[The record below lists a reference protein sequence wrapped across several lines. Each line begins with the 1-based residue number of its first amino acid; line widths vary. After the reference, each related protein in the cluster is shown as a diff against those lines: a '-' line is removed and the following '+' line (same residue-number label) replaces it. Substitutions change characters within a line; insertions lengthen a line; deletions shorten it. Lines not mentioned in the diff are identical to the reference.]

1 MEMTKL
7 KVTPAIAQEWL
18 ETVNVSNRNFSHNL
32 VKKYA
37 KDMETG
43 NWRNTHQ
50 NAIAF
55 YEDGTLADGQ
65 HRLMAVVASG
75 VRSVEMFIASGLSR
89 EDGSMI
95 DQGRPRSV
103 ADALK
108 IGGMLSNN
116 TYVNYSV
123 AIAKLI
129 RAAEAHERKASMS
142 ISEVAKSVESL
153 REGIDFSCSELS
165 SVQGVGLKNA
175 TLRAAVA
182 TGYYHLPTSVIQRF
196 SRVIVSGM
204 PEGAKDETIIRL
216 RNWLLM
222 SGSTRSGT
230 DRIDRYRTILKYLN
244 AYYEGRP
251 VKLIRVAKDNAF
263 ETGVF
268 DNE

>member
-1 MEMTKL
+1 MEMRKL
-7 KVTPAIAQEWL
+7 KVTPAIAKGWL
-18 ETVNVSNRNFSHNL
+18 DTVNLSNRNFSHNL

-37 KDMETG
+37 RDMQSG

-65 HRLMAVVASG
+65 HRLMAVVESG
-75 VRSVEMFIASGLSR
+75 VRSLEMFVAFGLSR

-103 ADALK
+103 ADALT
-108 IGGMLSNN
+108 IGGMLSSN
-116 TYVNYSV
+116 TYVGYSV

-129 RAAEAHERKASMS
+129 RAAEARVNKSNMS
-142 ISEVAKSVESL
+142 ISEVAKSVEAL
-153 REGIDFSCSELS
+153 RDGINFSCSELS
-165 SVQGVGLKNA
+165 SVQGAGLKNA
-175 TLRAAVA
+175 TTRAAVT
-182 TGYYHLPTSVIQRF
+182 TGYYHLPTYVMQRF
-196 SRVIVSGM
+196 SRVLVSGM
-204 PEGAKDETIIRL
+204 PEGAEDETIIRL

-222 SGSTRSGT
+222 VGTTKGGS

-244 AYYEGRP
+244 AYYEGKP
-251 VKLIRVAKDNAF
+251 VKLIRIAKDNVF